1 MPILGTFLQADDF
14 ADQQVVPMLF
24 YPLNPS
30 AMTDGDQPGVLQPFR
45 SDTDGN
51 LLVAIG
57 GAGGGPILLVD
68 DTDNVAPVGTA
79 SRLPTVARMYVFDDD
94 ATEFNRARAG
104 DDSLENAFTLGP
116 NILATDPR
124 PRLWQDTTS
133 SWIRARANDNA
144 QVFASAAR
152 TATLS
157 SATFRNGNYRGAQ
170 FVIDVTAIAATP
182 SVVFSIEAF
191 DSLSGKFF
199 SLLDSVAIVAV
210 GTTILRVYP
219 GLLAVANLVANDLL
233 PYQWRVT
240 ATHADADSITYSVGA
255 NLML

>member
-1 MPILGTFLQADDF
+1 MPILGTFSQAVDF
-14 ADQQVVPMLF
+14 GDQQNIPVLF
-24 YPLNPS
+24 YPLNAS
-30 AMTDGDQPGVLQPFR
+30 AMTDGDQPGIWQPFR
-45 SDTDGN
+45 GDLDGN
-51 LLVAIG
+51 LLVSIG
-57 GAGGGPILLVD
+57 GAGGGPILLPD
-68 DTDNVAPVGTA
+68 DSDNVLPVAGN
-79 SRLPTVARMYVFDDD
+79 SRLPTVARLYVFDDD
-94 ATEFNRARAG
+94 LTEFNRARAG

-116 NILATDPR
+116 NIVATDPR

-157 SATFRNGNYRGAQ
+157 SATFNNGNYRGLQ
-170 FVIDVTAIAATP
+170 LVIDVTAIAATP

-191 DSLSGKFF
+191 DSLSGKFYT
-199 SLLDSVAIVAV
+199 LLDSVAIVAV

-219 GLLAVANLVANDLL
+219 GLTDSANLIANDLL
-233 PYQWRVT
+233 PFQWRVT